1 MGGEGL
7 STLTQDLG
15 DPHPNPLPKGEGK
28 EGEEEEWPC
37 ISYLSTGYGT
47 VPWRYSSPPH
57 WRRAAALRTGGRA
70 AVVPERTWA
79 TSPRSSNPTVK
90 CFSLPPPAEGLV
102 AVVPEGM

>member
-15 DPHPNPLPKGEGK
+15 DPHPNPR
-28 EGEEEEWPC
+28 

-47 VPWRYSSPPH
+47 VPWRYSSPPY